1 MQKKTNQ
8 TFWLFA
14 CPKEKSTGLLTM
26 GLFDLNA
33 VHCFRQYC
41 KFSEPWLEKVE
52 TVRHFIDACQ
62 CALQT
67 LQISIANSKKLT
79 FTFSDMLIYIWL
91 YMWTLINSFFII
103 PVLATPLKRCGS
115 CITVSCWTST
125 VRSAAR
131 KWIYSMTWRLD
142 WETSRPTGGAHIHW
156 CSFLGVTWNCLHP
169 KTEWIS
175 DF

>member
-14 CPKEKSTGLLTM
+14 CPKERSTGLLTM

-52 TVRHFIDACQ
+52 TGRHFIDARQ

-79 FTFSDMLIYIWL
+79 FTFSDMLIYI
-91 YMWTLINSFFII
+91 
-103 PVLATPLKRCGS
+103 
-115 CITVSCWTST
+115 
-125 VRSAAR
+125 
-131 KWIYSMTWRLD
+131 
-142 WETSRPTGGAHIHW
+142 
-156 CSFLGVTWNCLHP
+156 
-169 KTEWIS
+169 
-175 DF
+175 